1 VCDVVA
7 GICCGVDGQGMAAVG
22 APNLTDKVWLHG
34 WGEEGIVAMVN
45 KGKQNIMP
53 PQQDRLSASQIHVL
67 TSYVWSFSNNTD
79 AAKP

>member
-1 VCDVVA
+1 
-7 GICCGVDGQGMAAVG
+7 
-22 APNLTDKVWLHG
+22 LHG

-53 PQQDRLSASQIHVL
+53 PQKDRLSASQIHVL
-67 TSYVWSFSNNTD
+67 TSYVWSFSNKMD

>member
-1 VCDVVA
+1 
-7 GICCGVDGQGMAAVG
+7 MAAVG

-53 PQQDRLSASQIHVL
+53 PQKDRLSASQIHVL
-67 TSYVWSFSNNTD
+67 TSYVWSFSNKMD

>member
-1 VCDVVA
+1 
-7 GICCGVDGQGMAAVG
+7 MAAVG

-34 WGEEGIVAMVN
+34 WGEEAVVAMVN

-53 PQQDRLSASQIHVL
+53 AQQDRLSPSQIHVL